1 MNIGV
6 DVDGVLLDTPSFL
19 QEYGRRFF
27 HRAPVRVDACGIR
40 EMYGVN
46 DLQVFFFGLRW
57 FLPFYCRKYP
67 PYPEAAQVYE
77 DLRKEGHDIYQITAR
92 SAATSKHFLGYLSR
106 KFLIQWLQINHF
118 FYHVLILCD
127 EADAPM
133 QKLDHCLENNV
144 DVMIDDNPTTAQLLA
159 DHGIQVLLYDAPY
172 NQTLQGEGITR
183 VKNWNEIE
191 NIINRMEND
200 DE

>member
-6 DVDGVLLDTPSFL
+6 DVDGVLLDTPAFL
-19 QEYGRRFF
+19 REYGTKFF
-27 HRAPVRVDACGIR
+27 HKAPVHSDACGIK
-40 EMYGVN
+40 EMYEVGK
-46 DLQVFFFGLRW
+46 LRVFFFGLRW

-67 PYPEAAQVYE
+67 PYPGAAQVYE
-77 DLRKEGHDIYQITAR
+77 DLRREGHDIYQITAR
-92 SAATSKHFLGYLSR
+92 SAATSRHLLGYLSR
-106 KFLIQWLQINHF
+106 KLLIQWLQINHF

-127 EADAPM
+127 ESDASM